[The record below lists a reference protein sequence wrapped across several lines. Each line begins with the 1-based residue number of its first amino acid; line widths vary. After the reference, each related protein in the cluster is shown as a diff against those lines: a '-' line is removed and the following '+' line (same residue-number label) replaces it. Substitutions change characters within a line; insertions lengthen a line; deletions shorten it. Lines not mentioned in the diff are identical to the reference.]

1 MDYPLRIKIL
11 AFVCLPSCGEKLNA
25 QLKTI
30 ATGGVP
36 CMHRGKYRGAVH
48 VGNLIE
54 LICAHAKEFSS
65 G

>member
-1 MDYPLRIKIL
+1 MRIKIL
-11 AFVCLPSCGEKLNA
+11 AFVGLPCGEKLNA

-36 CMHRGKYRGAVH
+36 RAPREVENCGVAH